1 MDIRSLGANVTK
13 AQAASYLG
21 PYLEEIS
28 VFEFEKIT
36 SNTAWKL
43 SCAPNDDEIIAAIR
57 DYAQSE

>member
-28 VFEFEKIT
+28 VFEFEKSHQIQRGNCPVHLMMMK
-36 SNTAWKL
+36 S
-43 SCAPNDDEIIAAIR
+43 
-57 DYAQSE
+57 